1 MLETEYERRGIS
13 VSTDEIVQA
22 IRNSPPADFRNV
34 PEFQT
39 DSQFDMNKYQR
50 WLTSSVGAQ
59 YLPALEAQYRDQL
72 RRSKLLRVVAAD
84 IYLSDAALWEQYRD
98 ENEQVKVA
106 VTAIIP
112 RNAVPD
118 YAIKLTDEEVT
129 AYYRSHQDDFKRSRT
144 AFLSFVA
151 LPRLTNA
158 TDTAFAKARADSTK
172 AAILAGEPFADV
184 ARRESS
190 DSVSPRR
197 GDLSEWTKG
206 SMDPAFDSAAFAMP
220 LKKVSQP
227 VLSQFGFHIIEIAE
241 PEGEQG
247 EGPPHPHPHRGRRET
262 SGTISTRRPIRWSA
276 SPPSGKI
283 RPRWT
288 RYRRR
293 SRSPSGEPAACRK
306 APECRSATWWC
317 PTGPAPGP
325 SADPSRATPV
335 R

>member
-1 MLETEYERRGIS
+1 MMQTFRNSAKVAGAIFALLMLIFVLTSVDWSGLTKSTSVGKINGQSVDTRTFQGFVQQSIDNRQRDLPSSLTLEERNQIEDQVWEELIQNRVLETEYDRRGIS

-39 DSQFDMNKYQR
+39 DSQFDINKYQR

-118 YAIKLTDEEVT
+118 SAVKLTDEEVT

-158 TDTAFAKARADSTK
+158 SDTAFAKARADS
-172 AAILAGEPFADV
+172 ARGAILAGEPFADV

-190 DSVSPRR
+190 DSVSAAAG
-197 GDLSEWTKG
+197 GDLGEWTKG

-220 LKKVSQP
+220 LKKVS
-227 VLSQFGFHIIEIAE
+227 
-241 PEGEQG
+241 
-247 EGPPHPHPHRGRRET
+247 
-262 SGTISTRRPIRWSA
+262 
-276 SPPSGKI
+276 
-283 RPRWT
+283 
-288 RYRRR
+288 
-293 SRSPSGEPAACRK
+293 
-306 APECRSATWWC
+306 
-317 PTGPAPGP
+317 
-325 SADPSRATPV
+325 
-335 R
+335 